1 MFAMSGSGVGGG
13 LSRINGIPFKRPAV
27 EAARRQPPRLYQQ
40 LDRPALQPGRESA
53 GSAHHASTGIWSTR
67 LRGRF
72 GAEHG
77 SQQAFDPLPSRRRGK
92 QVRVDSRGFL
102 GLVDAEPVEQHT
114 DVVDVSPPPS
124 LKLHGQ
130 QVFSRCAGDD
140 EIRGVVERRRPAI
153 RFPGDTGGSVLVQPV
168 VLKTVFGCDVGHG
181 SGHWRACARRP
192 AASRRPQ
199 PSKGWRVRSRAEVG
213 R

>member
-53 GSAHHASTGIWSTR
+53 GSATDASRGIWSTR
-67 LRGRF
+67 RRGRF

-130 QVFSRCAGDD
+130 QVFSRCAGP
-140 EIRGVVERRRPAI
+140 IA
-153 RFPGDTGGSVLVQPV
+153 
-168 VLKTVFGCDVGHG
+168 
-181 SGHWRACARRP
+181 W
-192 AASRRPQ
+192 
-199 PSKGWRVRSRAEVG
+199 RSRAVV
-213 R
+213 RSALAFVPRV